1 MKGRECPRLSPMT
14 LHSLTV
20 SQQRKKKRERERGL
34 DIKMNGQLE
43 ATVIVDELTSIGKSS
58 KCWVRKEQFLS
69 QILVNK
75 RRLASTLIYA

>member
-20 SQQRKKKRERERGL
+20 SQQRKKKRGL

-43 ATVIVDELTSIGKSS
+43 ATVIVDELTSVGKSS

-75 RRLASTLIYA
+75 HRLASTLIYA